1 MHIWADSQ
9 QTSYYYYSTI
19 KHTSS
24 NKTHFCRNLR
34 LFSHH
39 QLPNIPSVMLYFS
52 LSSPQS
58 TIVIVIYQRQ
68 GNSQSGRKNKRQHV
82 TILQR
87 VTNPLEALLFS
98 VVLYYV
104 VLRCVMFCCMTL
116 CYVLSCFIL
125 SSLLLSCSSFSFP
138 LFLPILRDN
147 LDSL

>member
-9 QTSYYYYSTI
+9 ETSYYYYSTI

-24 NKTHFCRNLR
+24 NIKYFCRNLR

-39 QLPNIPSVMLYFS
+39 QFSNIPSVMLYFS

-58 TIVIVIYQRQ
+58 TIVITITIYQRQ
-68 GNSQSGRKNKRQHV
+68 GNSQSGRKNERQHV

-87 VTNPLEALLFS
+87 VTNPSEALLFF

-104 VLRCVMFCCMTL
+104 VLRCVMLCC
-116 CYVLSCFIL
+116 IL
-125 SSLLLSCSSFSFP
+125 SSLLLFFLFSSLLTYPKRQSRLTLTSQP
-138 LFLPILRDN
+138 LERRY
-147 LDSL
+147 